1 MQMWIRTRKAVCWL
15 MIAALPS
22 SLLVASDTPAAM
34 PYAKG
39 TTWLNGAVVP
49 HSSAIFPGD
58 MVQTNNDALANINAP
73 GSNVVVLPNSVL
85 KYEGS
90 AVSIERGGVTV
101 ATSKQL
107 NTNVGEITVRPA
119 ASSKPTEFEVT
130 DKGNVVQI
138 IARRGDLSIND
149 GADTTMIVQGQQLEV
164 DKKKKKKRG
173 AAAMPTGSN
182 PILTPKVA
190 AIAGGAA
197 GVGILISVIGGRG
210 GCNPNPVSAD
220 NPSSSTCR

>member
-1 MQMWIRTRKAVCWL
+1 MLVDDRCCFAILFVDGQRYRRGHAVCE
-15 MIAALPS
+15 S
-22 SLLVASDTPAAM
+22 
-34 PYAKG
+34 
-39 TTWLNGAVVP
+39 TTWLNGAAVP

-58 MVQTNNDALANINAP
+58 IVQTNNDALANINAP

-101 ATSKQL
+101 ATSTQL
-107 NTNVGEITVRPA
+107 NTAVGEITVRPA
-119 ASSKPTEFEVT
+119 APSKPTEFEVT

-149 GADTTMIVQGQQLEV
+149 GAD
-164 DKKKKKKRG
+164 
-173 AAAMPTGSN
+173 SN

-190 AIAGGAA
+190 AIAGEQQAA
-197 GVGILISVIGGRG
+197 GF
-210 GCNPNPVSAD
+210 
-220 NPSSSTCR
+220 